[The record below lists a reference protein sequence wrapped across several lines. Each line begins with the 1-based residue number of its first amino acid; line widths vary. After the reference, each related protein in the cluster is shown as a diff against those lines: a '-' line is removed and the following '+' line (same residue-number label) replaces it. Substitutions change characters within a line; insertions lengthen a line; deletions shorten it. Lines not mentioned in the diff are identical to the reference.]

1 MKAFGFLGSLVILA
15 FLLAPEAGAQESPLR
30 VDGATTV
37 DAATAKT
44 LFDRGVH
51 FVDVRGK
58 DLWEAGHIPGA
69 AYLDLFSGFNED
81 NLLKVAAKGQEVV
94 IYCAGPGCKRS
105 GKACAKAVSWGFEK
119 VYYFRLGYPA
129 WRAAGFPTDPP

>member
-44 LFDRGVH
+44 LFDRGVG

-81 NLLKVAAKGQEVV
+81 NLLKVAAKDQEVV

-119 VYYFRLGYPA
+119 VYYFRTGYPA

>member
-44 LFDRGVH
+44 LFDRGVG

-81 NLLKVAAKGQEVV
+81 NLLKVAAKDQEVV

-119 VYYFRLGYPA
+119 VYYFRPGYPA